1 MMTPPDSSD
10 PPATPTSAP
19 APPADAAADAGE
31 GAEAAPAARPDD
43 AVFDEWDTGPA
54 DASMDDWDSGAPDAS
69 AAPEGVWADDD
80 VYLGGEAAGMLHDSH
95 DLGPSGEGDSMED
108 DAELREI
115 ERRVEEGRTPVYPL
129 DTRRRIPLEFVW
141 RRWRQLAMW
150 GKADVVDDFGRDPIA
165 TARWEWLL
173 DFLYSKWFRV
183 EASGL
188 EHVPAAGRALL
199 VANHGGSLPY
209 DSAMVMH
216 AVRRDHAS
224 RRDVRPLVE
233 DAVFHLPWLGPLMS
247 RIGGVRACPENAERL
262 LAHDEVV
269 AVFPEGEKGMSKLW
283 RDRYR
288 LQRFGRGGFVKLAL
302 RAKAPIIP
310 VAVVGSDDAVPL
322 LGRVRWF
329 ARNVGI
335 PYVPI
340 TPTFPWLGPAGLLPL
355 PSKWKLRFGPP
366 MELARE
372 YGPEAADDRLLVG
385 RLSEAVRAEVQS
397 MVDELRNQ
405 RRGAFFG

>member
-1 MMTPPDSSD
+1 MPTSPSDPSD
-10 PPATPTSAP
+10 PPG
-19 APPADAAADAGE
+19 PPE
-31 GAEAAPAARPDD
+31 PPDD
-43 AVFDEWDTGPA
+43 AVYDEWDTGPA
-54 DASMDDWDSGAPDAS
+54 DARLDDWDTGAPDAS
-69 AAPEGVWADDD
+69 AAPDGVWVDDD
-80 VYLGGEAAGMLHDSH
+80 VYLGGEAAGMLHESRDH
-95 DLGPSGEGDSMED
+95 APGPGDSMED

-129 DTRRRIPLEFVW
+129 DARRRIPMEFVW

-150 GKADVVDDFGRDPIA
+150 GRAEVVDDFGRDPIA

-188 EHVPAAGRALL
+188 EHVPATGRALL

-216 AVRRDHAS
+216 AVRRDHPS

-269 AVFPEGEKGMSKLW
+269 AVFPEGEAGMS
-283 RDRYR
+283 
-288 LQRFGRGGFVKLAL
+288 
-302 RAKAPIIP
+302 
-310 VAVVGSDDAVPL
+310 
-322 LGRVRWF
+322 
-329 ARNVGI
+329 
-335 PYVPI
+335 
-340 TPTFPWLGPAGLLPL
+340 
-355 PSKWKLRFGPP
+355 
-366 MELARE
+366 
-372 YGPEAADDRLLVG
+372 
-385 RLSEAVRAEVQS
+385 
-397 MVDELRNQ
+397 
-405 RRGAFFG
+405 

>member
-1 MMTPPDSSD
+1 MPTPSD
-10 PPATPTSAP
+10 PPDPPGPPSP
-19 APPADAAADAGE
+19 RDPADADADAAGVPE
-31 GAEAAPAARPDD
+31 PDEAAY
-43 AVFDEWDTGPA
+43 DEWDTGPA
-54 DASMDDWDSGAPDAS
+54 DASLDDWDSGAPDAS
-69 AAPEGVWADDD
+69 AAPDGVWADDD
-80 VYLGGEAAGMLHDSH
+80 VYLGGEAAGMLHESRDWSS
-95 DLGPSGEGDSMED
+95 SGLDDSMED

-129 DTRRRIPLEFVW
+129 DTRRRIPMEFVW

-188 EHVPAAGRALL
+188 EHVPATGRALL

-216 AVRRDHAS
+216 AVRRDHPS

-233 DAVFHLPWLGPLMS
+233 DGVFHLPWLGPLMS

-262 LAHDEVV
+262 LAHDELV

-302 RAKAPIIP
+302 RAQAPIIP
-310 VAVVGSDDAVPL
+310 VAVVGADDAVPL

-335 PYVPI
+335 PYVPV

-355 PSKWKLRFGPP
+355 PSKWKIRFGPP
-366 MELARE
+366 IDVTRD

-397 MVDELRNQ
+397 MVDDLRQQ